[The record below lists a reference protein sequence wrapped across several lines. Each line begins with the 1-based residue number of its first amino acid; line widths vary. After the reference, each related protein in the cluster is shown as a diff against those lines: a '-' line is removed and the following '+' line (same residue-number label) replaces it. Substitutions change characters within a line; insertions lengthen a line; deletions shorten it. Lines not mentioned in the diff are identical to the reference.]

1 MTPEIMTTIYLKPHK
16 EESLKRFHPW
26 VFSGAISRVV
36 LDTRHPGDAPEEGEL
51 VCVRSAAN
59 EVLGIGHWQVGS
71 IAVRILAFGVED
83 LPEGFWRERIRAA
96 YKVRQAIGLVRVESQ
111 KSKVESNNDTFR
123 LVHGEGDF
131 LPGLVVDVYADTAVI
146 QAHSVGMHVC
156 RKEVA
161 DAVVAEVPQVKN
173 VYYKS
178 DDTLPFKAAIEGE
191 KVGYLIKNSKFKIQ
205 NSKFLSQGNDYSKIQ
220 NSKFLSQENDYS
232 KIQNDEEFWSTE
244 NGLQF
249 RIDWLRGQKTGFFID
264 QRENRALVERYAK
277 GKDVLNSFCYTRG
290 LSLYALRGGAKTV
303 DSVDVSQKAIDLVN
317 INVAKN
323 FPNARNHTAVAA
335 DAFEYLSAQKSEG
348 RTYDLIILDPP
359 AFAKHRDAVKNA
371 LRGYQRINTKAIEMI
386 RPGGILFT
394 FSCSQAVD
402 KEAFRLA
409 VFSAAAQAGRNVRI
423 LHQLHQPQ
431 DHPINIY
438 HPEGEYLK
446 GLILWI
452 E

>member
-1 MTPEIMTTIYLKPHK
+1 MTTIFLKPHK

-26 VFSGAISRVV
+26 VFSGAIARVV
-36 LDTRHPGDAPEEGEL
+36 LDAAHKGEAPEEGEL
-51 VCVRSAAN
+51 VAVRSAAG
-59 EVLGIGHWQVGS
+59 ETLGVGHWQVGS
-71 IAVRILAFGVED
+71 IAVRILAFGVEK
-83 LPEGFWRERIRAA
+83 LPRDFWRERIRAA
-96 YKVRQAIGLVRVESQ
+96 YQMREALGLITDPQFSTLNSQ
-111 KSKVESNNDTFR
+111 LSINNTFR
-123 LVHGEGDF
+123 LIHGEGDF
-131 LPGLVVDVYADTAVI
+131 LPGLIVDVYAETAVI
-146 QAHSVGMHVC
+146 QAHSVGMHV
-156 RKEVA
+156 RRNEIA
-161 DAVVAEVPQVKN
+161 EAILAEVPQVQN
-173 VYYKS
+173 IYYKS
-178 DDTLPFKAAIEGE
+178 DDTLPFKAPVEGE
-191 KVGYLIKNSKFKIQ
+191 KTGWLVE
-205 NSKFLSQGNDYSKIQ
+205 SQKTASLKDKSR
-220 NSKFLSQENDYS
+220 SD
-232 KIQNDEEFWSTE
+232 EFWSVE
-244 NGLQF
+244 NGLSF

-277 GKDVLNSFCYTRG
+277 DKDVLNMFCYTG
-290 LSLYALRGGAKTV
+290 GFSLYALRGGAKTV

-317 INVAKN
+317 INVARN
-323 FPNARNHTAVAA
+323 FPEATNHTAVAA
-335 DAFEYLSAQKSEG
+335 DAFEYLTAQKAQG

-371 LRGYQRINTKAIEMI
+371 LRGYQRINAKAIEMI

-409 VFSAAAQAGRNVRI
+409 VFSAAAQVGRKVRI

-446 GLILWI
+446 GLVLYV

>member
-1 MTPEIMTTIYLKPHK
+1 MTTVYLKPHK

-26 VFSGAISRVV
+26 VFSGALAKVV
-36 LDTRHPGDAPEEGEL
+36 LDASHKASEPQEGEL

-59 EVLGIGHWQVGS
+59 EVLGVGHWQIGS
-71 IAVRILAFGVED
+71 IAVRILAFGLEE
-83 LPEGFWRERIRAA
+83 LPAGFWNERIRAA
-96 YKVRQAIGLVRVESQ
+96 YQVRNAIGLIRPD
-111 KSKVESNNDTFR
+111 NNTFR
-123 LVHGEGDF
+123 LIHGEGDF
-131 LPGLVVDVYADTAVI
+131 LPGLIVDVYAGTAVI
-146 QAHSVGMHVC
+146 QAHSVGMHVH
-156 RKEVA
+156 RNEIA
-161 DAVVAEVPQVKN
+161 QALLDEVPQVKN

-191 KVGYLIKNSKFKIQ
+191 KVGYLISNLQSPISNS
-205 NSKFLSQGNDYSKIQ
+205 
-220 NSKFLSQENDYS
+220 
-232 KIQNDEEFWSTE
+232 EEFWSLE
-244 NGLQF
+244 NGLSF
-249 RIDWLRGQKTGFFID
+249 RIDWLRGQKTGFFVD

-277 GKDVLNSFCYTRG
+277 DKDVLNMFCYTG
-290 LSLYALRGGAKTV
+290 GFSLYALRGGAKTV

-317 INVAKN
+317 VNVAKN
-323 FPNARNHTAVAA
+323 FPEATNHTAVAA
-335 DAFEYLSAQKSEG
+335 DAFEYLSAQKNAG
-348 RTYDLIILDPP
+348 KTYDLIILDPP

-371 LRGYQRINTKAIEMI
+371 LRGYQRINAKAIEMI

-409 VFSAAAQAGRNVRI
+409 VFSAAAQVGRKVRI

-446 GLILWI
+446 GLVLYV

>member
-1 MTPEIMTTIYLKPHK
+1 MTTVILKPHK

-26 VFSGAISRVV
+26 VFSGAIGRVV
-36 LDTRHPGDAPEEGEL
+36 LDAKHKADAPEEGEL

-59 EVLGIGHWQVGS
+59 EVLGVGHWQIGS
-71 IAVRILAFGVED
+71 IAVRILAFGEER
-83 LPEGFWRERIRAA
+83 LPKDFWKERIRAA
-96 YKVRQAIGLVRVESQ
+96 YRVREAIGLIRED
-111 KSKVESNNDTFR
+111 NDTFR

-131 LPGLVVDVYADTAVI
+131 LPGLIVDVYADTAVI

-156 RKEVA
+156 RNEIA
-161 DAVVAEVPQVKN
+161 DAILAEVPQVKN

-178 DDTLPFKAAIEGE
+178 DDTLPFKAEIEGE
-191 KVGYLIKNSKFKIQ
+191 KTGYLLKNEDLRLK
-205 NSKFLSQGNDYSKIQ
+205 N
-220 NSKFLSQENDYS
+220 EA
-232 KIQNDEEFWSTE
+232 FWSTE
-244 NGLQF
+244 NGLSF
-249 RIDWLRGQKTGFFID
+249 RIDWLRGQKTGFFVD
-264 QRENRALVERYAK
+264 QRENRALVERYAQ
-277 GKDVLNSFCYTRG
+277 GKDVLNMFCYTG
-290 LSLYALRGGAKTV
+290 GFSLYALRGDAKTV

-317 INVAKN
+317 INVARN
-323 FPNARNHTAVAA
+323 FPKATNHTAVAA
-335 DAFEYLSAQKSEG
+335 DAFEYLSKQKAEG
-348 RTYDLIILDPP
+348 KTYDLIILDPP

-371 LRGYQRINTKAIEMI
+371 LRGYQRINAKAIEMI

-409 VFSAAAQAGRNVRI
+409 VFSAAAQVGRKVRI

-446 GLILWI
+446 GLVLYV